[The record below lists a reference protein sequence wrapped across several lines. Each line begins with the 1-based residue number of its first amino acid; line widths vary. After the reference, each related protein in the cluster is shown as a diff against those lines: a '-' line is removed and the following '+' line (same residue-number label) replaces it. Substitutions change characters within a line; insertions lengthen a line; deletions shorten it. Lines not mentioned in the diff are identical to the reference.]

1 MSSKATKKGEKVLLL
16 PGADGWEAWSA
27 GPDGSGFSLVQRSG
41 VMQVLDM
48 VGIPSGELT
57 MAFPVRDVSALPFR
71 APTSDDALLS
81 DLAEMHLERLGMRPG
96 INAGV
101 LSDVF
106 KVGTRGEESLVV
118 PVVLAPPIEGHLP
131 RRSPQHFDISARCL
145 PLPVEGLVVWRELG
159 RWVFALSE
167 GGQALEFEA
176 LASNQLGEDAGRE
189 IRLTLMQLE
198 LQGLIDSLPR
208 HCFIWVGEEEAPPG
222 TEDLAALGAG
232 IGLGGPAT
240 VAAKPS
246 PVMPARLSQLL
257 PADVRAERVARRK
270 KQQVIV
276 AAAAAVLV
284 YVGLIGFLWIGLAN
298 ARKAADKA
306 LVDYGP
312 YADVYEYGKRHER
325 KWRELQPVV
334 EQDHNTVELLYH
346 CMRAR
351 GGEEGVRLDRADI
364 SNQLQVNI
372 DGEVVEYTLIRDIR
386 LQGKA
391 DELGQATA
399 FDEALKNERG
409 LVDYQWTTPP
419 PQAKGDKWSF
429 QYEARLKGAEEQ

>member
-1 MSSKATKKGEKVLLL
+1 MIPKAKKKGEKVLLL
-16 PGADGWEAWSA
+16 PGADGWEVWTSLNGA
-27 GPDGSGFSLVQRSG
+27 GLDLALRSG
-41 VMQVLDM
+41 TTRVLD
-48 VGIPSGELT
+48 VGGIPSGELT

-81 DLAEMHLERLGMRPG
+81 DLAEMHLERMGMRPG
-96 INAGV
+96 IDAGV

-118 PVVLAPPIEGHLP
+118 PVVLAPPMEGHLP

-145 PLPVEGLVVWRELG
+145 PLPADGLVVWRELG

-167 GGQALEFEA
+167 EGQALEFEA

-198 LQGLIDSLPR
+198 MQGLIDSLPR
-208 HCFIWVGEEEAPPG
+208 HCFLWVGDEEAPPG
-222 TEDLAALGAG
+222 AEELAALGAG
-232 IGLGGPAT
+232 IGLSGPAT
-240 VAAKPS
+240 VAAKPA
-246 PVMPARLSQLL
+246 PVIPSRTTQLL

-270 KQQVIV
+270 KQQIIV
-276 AAAAAVLV
+276 AAVAAAVV
-284 YVGLIGFLWIGLAN
+284 YLGVLGVLWSSLAK
-298 ARKAADKA
+298 ARKNADKA
-306 LVDYGP
+306 LVEYTPFEDI
-312 YADVYEYGKRHER
+312 YEDGKRHEQ

-364 SNQLQVNI
+364 TNQLQV
-372 DGEVVEYTLIRDIR
+372 DSEGELTLIRSIR
-386 LQGKA
+386 LQGKS

-399 FDEALKNERG
+399 FDEALKGERG
-409 LVDYQWTTPP
+409 LNDYQWTTPP

-429 QYEARLKGAEEQ
+429 QYEARLRGPEEQ

>member
-1 MSSKATKKGEKVLLL
+1 MIPKAKKKGEKVLLL
-16 PGADGWEAWSA
+16 PGADGWEAWTSLNGA
-27 GPDGSGFSLVQRSG
+27 GLDLALRSG
-41 VMQVLDM
+41 TTRVLD
-48 VGIPSGELT
+48 VGGIPSGELT

-81 DLAEMHLERLGMRPG
+81 DLAEMHLERMGMRPG
-96 INAGV
+96 VDAGV

-118 PVVLAPPIEGHLP
+118 PVVLAPPMEGHLP

-145 PLPVEGLVVWRELG
+145 PLPADGLVVWRELG

-167 GGQALEFEA
+167 EGQALEFEA

-198 LQGLIDSLPR
+198 MQGLIDSLPR
-208 HCFIWVGEEEAPPG
+208 HCFVWVGDEEAPPG
-222 TEDLAALGAG
+222 AEELAALGAG
-232 IGLGGPAT
+232 IGLSGPAT
-240 VAAKPS
+240 IAAKPA
-246 PVMPARLSQLL
+246 PVIPARSTQLL

-270 KQQVIV
+270 KQHIVI
-276 AAAAAVLV
+276 ASAAAVVV
-284 YVGLIGFLWIGLAN
+284 YLGVLGGLWSSLAK
-298 ARKAADKA
+298 ARKKADKA
-306 LVDYGP
+306 LVEYTP
-312 YADVYEYGKRHER
+312 LADVHEDGMRHEQ

-364 SNQLQVNI
+364 TNQLQV
-372 DGEVVEYTLIRDIR
+372 DSEGELTLIRSIR
-386 LQGKA
+386 LQGKS

-399 FDEALKNERG
+399 FDEALKGERG
-409 LVDYQWTTPP
+409 LNDYQWTTPP

-429 QYEARLKGAEEQ
+429 QYEARLRGPEEQ

>member
-1 MSSKATKKGEKVLLL
+1 MIPKAKKKGEKVLLL
-16 PGADGWEAWSA
+16 PGADGWEAWTSLNGA
-27 GPDGSGFSLVQRSG
+27 GLDLALRSG
-41 VMQVLDM
+41 TTRVLD
-48 VGIPSGELT
+48 VGGIPSGELT

-81 DLAEMHLERLGMRPG
+81 DLAEMHLERMGMRPG
-96 INAGV
+96 IDAGV

-118 PVVLAPPIEGHLP
+118 PVVLAPPMEGHLP

-145 PLPVEGLVVWRELG
+145 PLPADGLVVWRELG

-167 GGQALEFEA
+167 EGQALEFEA

-198 LQGLIDSLPR
+198 MQGLIDSLPR
-208 HCFIWVGEEEAPPG
+208 HCFVWVGDEEAPPG
-222 TEDLAALGAG
+222 AEELAALGAG
-232 IGLGGPAT
+232 IGLSGPAT
-240 VAAKPS
+240 VAAKPA
-246 PVMPARLSQLL
+246 PVIPSRTTQLL

-270 KQQVIV
+270 KQQIIV
-276 AAAAAVLV
+276 AAVAAVVV
-284 YVGLIGFLWIGLAN
+284 YLGVIGVLWSSLAK
-298 ARKAADKA
+298 ARKNADKA
-306 LVDYGP
+306 LVEYTPFEDI
-312 YADVYEYGKRHER
+312 YEDGKRHEQ

-364 SNQLQVNI
+364 TNQLQV
-372 DGEVVEYTLIRDIR
+372 DSEGELTLIRSIR
-386 LQGKA
+386 LQGKS

-399 FDEALKNERG
+399 FDEALKGERG
-409 LVDYQWTTPP
+409 LNDYQWTTPP

-429 QYEARLKGAEEQ
+429 QYEARLRGPEEL

>member
-1 MSSKATKKGEKVLLL
+1 MIPKAKKKGEKVLLL
-16 PGADGWEAWSA
+16 PGADGWEAWTSLNGA
-27 GPDGSGFSLVQRSG
+27 GLDLALRSG
-41 VMQVLDM
+41 ITRVLD
-48 VGIPSGELT
+48 VGGIPSGELT

-71 APTSDDALLS
+71 APTSDEALLS
-81 DLAEMHLERLGMRPG
+81 DLSEMHLERMGMRPG
-96 INAGV
+96 MNAGV

-118 PVVLAPPIEGHLP
+118 PVVLAPPMEGHLP

-145 PLPVEGLVVWRELG
+145 PLPVDGVVIWRELG

-167 GGQALEFEA
+167 EGQALEFEA

-189 IRLTLMQLE
+189 ISLTLMQLQM
-198 LQGLIDSLPR
+198 QGVIDSPPR
-208 HCFIWVGEEEAPPG
+208 HCFVWVGDEEAAPG
-222 TEDLAALGAG
+222 AEELAALGAG
-232 IGLGGPAT
+232 IGLSGPAT
-240 VAAKPS
+240 VAAKPA
-246 PVMPARLSQLL
+246 PVIPARSSQLL

-270 KQQVIV
+270 KQHIVIAS
-276 AAAAAVLV
+276 AAAMLFYLAGILGLVWDLRGAQTAAEEAREAYAPYAAVHAEQ
-284 YVGLIGFLWIGLAN
+284 II
-298 ARKAADKA
+298 
-306 LVDYGP
+306 
-312 YADVYEYGKRHER
+312 YED

-364 SNQLQVNI
+364 SNQLDVQA
-372 DGEVVEYTLIRDIR
+372 DGEKLELTLIRSIR
-386 LQGKA
+386 LQGKS

-399 FDEALKNERG
+399 FDEALKSERG
-409 LVDYQWTTPP
+409 LDDYQWTTPP

-429 QYEARLKGAEEQ
+429 HYEARIKGPEEQ

>member
-1 MSSKATKKGEKVLLL
+1 MIPKAKKKGEKVLLL
-16 PGADGWEAWSA
+16 PGADGWEAWTGLNGA
-27 GPDGSGFSLVQRSG
+27 GLNLVLRSG
-41 VMQVLDM
+41 TTRVLD
-48 VGIPSGELT
+48 VGGIPTGELT

-81 DLAEMHLERLGMRPG
+81 DLSEMHLERMGMRPG
-96 INAGV
+96 MNAGV

-118 PVVLAPPIEGHLP
+118 PVVLAPPREGHLP

-145 PLPVEGLVVWRELG
+145 PLPADGVVVWRELG

-167 GGQALEFEA
+167 EGQALEFEA

-189 IRLTLMQLE
+189 ISLTLIQLQ
-198 LQGLIDSLPR
+198 LQGVIDSPPR
-208 HCFIWVGEEEAPPG
+208 HCFVWVGDEETAPG
-222 TEDLAALGAG
+222 TEELEALGMAA
-232 IGLGGPAT
+232 GLGGPAT
-240 VAAKPS
+240 VATKPA
-246 PVMPARLSQLL
+246 PVIPARSSQLL

-270 KQQVIV
+270 KQQTVM
-276 AAAAAVLV
+276 ASAAAVLL
-284 YVGLIGFLWIGLAN
+284 YLGLIFFLVFDLA
-298 ARKAADKA
+298 KAKRGAEEA
-306 LVDYGP
+306 LVAYTP
-312 YADVYEYGKRHER
+312 FADVHEDGMRHEQ

-364 SNQLQVNI
+364 SNQLDVQV
-372 DGEVVEYTLIRDIR
+372 DGETLELTIIRSIR
-386 LQGKA
+386 LQGKS

-399 FDEALKNERG
+399 FDEALKGERG
-409 LVDYQWTTPP
+409 LNDYQWTTPP

-429 QYEARLKGAEEQ
+429 QYEARLRGPEEQ

>member
-1 MSSKATKKGEKVLLL
+1 MIPKAKKKGEKVLLL
-16 PGADGWEAWSA
+16 PGADGWEAWTSLNGA
-27 GPDGSGFSLVQRSG
+27 GLDLALRSG
-41 VMQVLDM
+41 TTRVLD
-48 VGIPSGELT
+48 VGGIPSGELT

-81 DLAEMHLERLGMRPG
+81 DLAEMHLERMGMRPG
-96 INAGV
+96 IDAGV

-118 PVVLAPPIEGHLP
+118 PVVLAPPMEGHLP

-145 PLPVEGLVVWRELG
+145 PLPADGLVVWRELG

-167 GGQALEFEA
+167 EGQALEFEA

-198 LQGLIDSLPR
+198 MQGLIDSLPR
-208 HCFIWVGEEEAPPG
+208 HCFLWVGDEEAPPG
-222 TEDLAALGAG
+222 AEELAALGAG
-232 IGLGGPAT
+232 IGLSGPAT
-240 VAAKPS
+240 VAAKPA
-246 PVMPARLSQLL
+246 PVIPSRTTQLL

-270 KQQVIV
+270 KQQIIV
-276 AAAAAVLV
+276 AAVAAVVV
-284 YVGLIGFLWIGLAN
+284 YLGVIGVLWSSLAK
-298 ARKAADKA
+298 ARKNADKA
-306 LVDYGP
+306 LVEYTPFEDI
-312 YADVYEYGKRHER
+312 YEDGKRHEQ

-364 SNQLQVNI
+364 TNQLQV
-372 DGEVVEYTLIRDIR
+372 DSEGELTLIRSIR
-386 LQGKA
+386 LQGKS

-399 FDEALKNERG
+399 FDEALKGERG
-409 LVDYQWTTPP
+409 LNDYQWTTPP

-429 QYEARLKGAEEQ
+429 QYEARLRGPEEL

>member
-1 MSSKATKKGEKVLLL
+1 MSSKAKKKGEKVLLL
-16 PGADGWEAWSA
+16 PGADGWEVWTA
-27 GPDGSGFSLVQRSG
+27 GPEGSGFSMAQRSG
-41 VMQVLDM
+41 IMRILD
-48 VGIPSGELT
+48 VTGIPPGELT

-71 APTSDDALLS
+71 APTSDGALLS
-81 DLAEMHLERLGMRPG
+81 DLAEMHLERMGMRPG
-96 INAGV
+96 VNAGI

-118 PVVLAPPIEGHLP
+118 PVVLAPPMEGHLP

-145 PLPVEGLVVWRELG
+145 PLPAEGLVVWRELD

-167 GGQALEFEA
+167 EGQTLEFEA

-198 LQGLIDSLPR
+198 LQGLVDSMPR
-208 HCFIWVGEEEAPPG
+208 HCFIWVGDGEAPPG
-222 TEDLAALGAG
+222 AEELAALGAG
-232 IGLGGPAT
+232 MGLSGPAT

-246 PVMPARLSQLL
+246 PVLPARLSQLL

-270 KQQVIV
+270 KQQII
-276 AAAAAVLV
+276 AAAAAALLI
-284 YVGLIGFLWIGLAN
+284 YVGLIGILWLSLAK
-298 ARKAADKA
+298 ARRDADKA

-312 YADVYEYGKRHER
+312 YADVHEYGKRHEQ

-364 SNQLQVNI
+364 SNQLQVSI
-372 DGEVVEYTLIRDIR
+372 DGEVVELTLIRDIR

-399 FDEALKNERG
+399 FDEALKSVRG
-409 LVDYQWTTPP
+409 LGDYQWTTPP

-429 QYEARLKGAEEQ
+429 QYEARLKGSEEQ

>member
-1 MSSKATKKGEKVLLL
+1 MSSKAKKKGEKVLLL
-16 PGADGWEAWSA
+16 PGADGWEAWTGLNGA
-27 GPDGSGFSLVQRSG
+27 GLALALRSG
-41 VMQVLDM
+41 VMRVLD
-48 VGIPSGELT
+48 VGGIPSGELT

-81 DLAEMHLERLGMRPG
+81 DLAEMHLERMGMRPG

-106 KVGTRGEESLVV
+106 KVGTRGEESLAV
-118 PVVLAPPIEGHLP
+118 PVVLAPPMEGHLP

-145 PLPVEGLVVWRELG
+145 PLPSDGLVVWRELG

-167 GGQALEFEA
+167 EGQALEFEA
-176 LASNQLGEDAGRE
+176 LASSQLGEDAGRE

-208 HCFIWVGEEEAPPG
+208 HCFIWVGDEEGPPG
-222 TEDLAALGAG
+222 AEELAALGAG
-232 IGLGGPAT
+232 IGLSGPAT
-240 VAAKPS
+240 VAAKPA
-246 PVMPARLSQLL
+246 PILPARLSQLL

-270 KQQVIV
+270 KLQIIAG
-276 AAAAAVLV
+276 AAAALVLYLGV
-284 YVGLIGFLWIGLAN
+284 IGILGLSLVK
-298 ARKAADKA
+298 ARKDAAKA
-306 LVDYGP
+306 LEDYTP
-312 YADVYEYGKRHER
+312 YADVYEDGKRHEQ
-325 KWRELQPVV
+325 KWKELQPVV
-334 EQDHNTVELLYH
+334 EQDHNAVELLYH

-372 DGEVVEYTLIRDIR
+372 DGEVLELTPIRDIR

-399 FDEALKNERG
+399 FDEALKRERG
-409 LVDYQWTTPP
+409 LGDYQWTTPP

-429 QYEARLKGAEEQ
+429 QYEARLKGPEEQ

>member
-1 MSSKATKKGEKVLLL
+1 MIPKGRKKGEKVLLL
-16 PGADGWEAWSA
+16 PGADGWEAWTSLNGA
-27 GPDGSGFSLVQRSG
+27 GLDLALRSG
-41 VMQVLDM
+41 TTRVLD
-48 VGIPSGELT
+48 VGGIPSGELT

-81 DLAEMHLERLGMRPG
+81 DLAEMHLERMGMRPG
-96 INAGV
+96 IDAGV

-118 PVVLAPPIEGHLP
+118 PVVLAPPMEGHLP

-145 PLPVEGLVVWRELG
+145 PLPADGLVVWRELG

-167 GGQALEFEA
+167 EGQALEFEA

-198 LQGLIDSLPR
+198 MQGLIDSLPR
-208 HCFIWVGEEEAPPG
+208 HCFLWVGDEEAPPG
-222 TEDLAALGAG
+222 AEELAALGAG
-232 IGLGGPAT
+232 IGLSGPAT
-240 VAAKPS
+240 VAAKPA
-246 PVMPARLSQLL
+246 PVIPSRTTQLL

-270 KQQVIV
+270 KQQITV
-276 AAAAAVLV
+276 AAVAAVVV
-284 YVGLIGFLWIGLAN
+284 YLGVIGVLWSSLAK
-298 ARKAADKA
+298 ARKNADKA
-306 LVDYGP
+306 LVEYTPFEDI
-312 YADVYEYGKRHER
+312 YEDGKRHEQ

-364 SNQLQVNI
+364 TNQLQV
-372 DGEVVEYTLIRDIR
+372 DSEGELTLIRSIR
-386 LQGKA
+386 LQGKS

-399 FDEALKNERG
+399 FDEALKGERG
-409 LVDYQWTTPP
+409 LNDYQWTTPP

-429 QYEARLKGAEEQ
+429 QYEARLRGPEEL

>member
-1 MSSKATKKGEKVLLL
+1 MIPKAKKKGEKVLLL
-16 PGADGWEAWSA
+16 PGADGWEAWTSLNGA
-27 GPDGSGFSLVQRSG
+27 GLDLALRSG
-41 VMQVLDM
+41 ITRVLD
-48 VGIPSGELT
+48 VGGIPSGELT

-71 APTSDDALLS
+71 APTSDEALLS
-81 DLAEMHLERLGMRPG
+81 DLSEMHLERMGMRPG
-96 INAGV
+96 MNAGV

-118 PVVLAPPIEGHLP
+118 PVVLAPPMEGHLP

-145 PLPVEGLVVWRELG
+145 PLPVDGVVIWRELG

-167 GGQALEFEA
+167 EGQALEFEA

-189 IRLTLMQLE
+189 ISLTLMQLQM
-198 LQGLIDSLPR
+198 QGVIDSPPR
-208 HCFIWVGEEEAPPG
+208 HCFVWVGDEETAPG
-222 TEDLAALGAG
+222 TEELEALGVAAG
-232 IGLGGPAT
+232 LSGPAT
-240 VAAKPS
+240 VVTKPA
-246 PVMPARLSQLL
+246 PIIPARSSQLL

-270 KQQVIV
+270 KQHIVIAS
-276 AAAAAVLV
+276 AAAMLFYLAGILGLVWDLRGAQTAAEEAREDYAPYAAVHAEQ
-284 YVGLIGFLWIGLAN
+284 II
-298 ARKAADKA
+298 
-306 LVDYGP
+306 
-312 YADVYEYGKRHER
+312 YED

-364 SNQLQVNI
+364 SNQLDVQA
-372 DGEVVEYTLIRDIR
+372 DGEKLELTLIRSIR
-386 LQGKA
+386 LQGKS

-399 FDEALKNERG
+399 FDEALKSERG
-409 LVDYQWTTPP
+409 LDDYQWTTPP

-429 QYEARLKGAEEQ
+429 HYEARIKGPEEQ

>member
-1 MSSKATKKGEKVLLL
+1 MIPKAKKKGEKVLLL
-16 PGADGWEAWSA
+16 PGADGWEAWTSLNGA
-27 GPDGSGFSLVQRSG
+27 GLDLALRSG
-41 VMQVLDM
+41 TTRVLD
-48 VGIPSGELT
+48 VGGIPSGELT

-81 DLAEMHLERLGMRPG
+81 DLAEMHLERMGMRPG
-96 INAGV
+96 IDAGV

-118 PVVLAPPIEGHLP
+118 PVVLAPPMEGHLP

-145 PLPVEGLVVWRELG
+145 PLPADGLVVWRELG

-167 GGQALEFEA
+167 EGQALEFEA

-198 LQGLIDSLPR
+198 MQGLIDSLPR
-208 HCFIWVGEEEAPPG
+208 HCFLWVGDEEAPPG
-222 TEDLAALGAG
+222 AEELAALGAG
-232 IGLGGPAT
+232 IGLSGPAT
-240 VAAKPS
+240 VAAKPT
-246 PVMPARLSQLL
+246 PVIPSRTTQLL

-270 KQQVIV
+270 KQQIIV
-276 AAAAAVLV
+276 AAVAAVVV
-284 YVGLIGFLWIGLAN
+284 YLGVIGVLWSSLAK
-298 ARKAADKA
+298 ARQNADKA
-306 LVDYGP
+306 LVEYTPFEDI
-312 YADVYEYGKRHER
+312 YEDGKRHEQ

-364 SNQLQVNI
+364 TNQLQV
-372 DGEVVEYTLIRDIR
+372 DSEGELTLIRSIR
-386 LQGKA
+386 LQGKS

-399 FDEALKNERG
+399 FDEALKGERG
-409 LVDYQWTTPP
+409 LNDYQWTTPP

-429 QYEARLKGAEEQ
+429 QYEARLRGPEEL

>member
-1 MSSKATKKGEKVLLL
+1 MIPKAKKKGEKVLLL
-16 PGADGWEAWSA
+16 PGADGWEAWTGLNGA
-27 GPDGSGFSLVQRSG
+27 GLNLVLRSG
-41 VMQVLDM
+41 TTRVLD
-48 VGIPSGELT
+48 VGGIPSGELT

-81 DLAEMHLERLGMRPG
+81 DLSEMHLERMGMRPG
-96 INAGV
+96 MNAGV

-118 PVVLAPPIEGHLP
+118 PVVLAPPREGHLP

-145 PLPVEGLVVWRELG
+145 PLPADGVVVWRELG

-167 GGQALEFEA
+167 EGQALEFEA

-189 IRLTLMQLE
+189 ISLTLMQLQ
-198 LQGLIDSLPR
+198 LQGLIDSPPR
-208 HCFIWVGEEEAPPG
+208 HCFVWVGDEETAPG
-222 TEDLAALGAG
+222 TEELEALGMAA
-232 IGLGGPAT
+232 GLGGPAT
-240 VAAKPS
+240 VATKPA
-246 PVMPARLSQLL
+246 PVIPARSSQLL

-270 KQQVIV
+270 KQQIVI
-276 AAAAAVLV
+276 ASAAAVVV
-284 YVGLIGFLWIGLAN
+284 YLGVLGGLWSSLAK
-298 ARKAADKA
+298 ARKNADKA
-306 LVDYGP
+306 LVEYTP
-312 YADVYEYGKRHER
+312 FADVHEDGMRHEQ

-334 EQDHNTVELLYH
+334 EQNHNTVELLYH

-364 SNQLQVNI
+364 TNQLQV
-372 DGEVVEYTLIRDIR
+372 DSEGELTLIRSIR
-386 LQGKA
+386 LQGKS

-399 FDEALKNERG
+399 FDEALKGERG
-409 LVDYQWTTPP
+409 LNDYQWTTPP

-429 QYEARLKGAEEQ
+429 QYEARLRGPEEQ

>member
-1 MSSKATKKGEKVLLL
+1 MIPKAKKKGEKVLLL
-16 PGADGWEAWSA
+16 PGADGWEVWTSLNGA
-27 GPDGSGFSLVQRSG
+27 GLDLGLRSG
-41 VMQVLDM
+41 TTRVLD
-48 VGIPSGELT
+48 VGGIPSGELT

-81 DLAEMHLERLGMRPG
+81 DLAEMHLERMGMRPG
-96 INAGV
+96 IDAGV

-118 PVVLAPPIEGHLP
+118 PVVLAPPMEGHLP

-145 PLPVEGLVVWRELG
+145 PLPADGLVVWRELG

-167 GGQALEFEA
+167 EGQALEFEA

-198 LQGLIDSLPR
+198 MQGLIDSLPR
-208 HCFIWVGEEEAPPG
+208 HCFVWVGDEEAPPG
-222 TEDLAALGAG
+222 AEELAALGAG
-232 IGLGGPAT
+232 IGLSGPAT
-240 VAAKPS
+240 VAAKPA
-246 PVMPARLSQLL
+246 PVIPSRTTQLL

-270 KQQVIV
+270 KQQIIV
-276 AAAAAVLV
+276 AAVAAVVV
-284 YVGLIGFLWIGLAN
+284 YLGVIGVLWSSLAK
-298 ARKAADKA
+298 ARKNADKA
-306 LVDYGP
+306 LVEYTPFEDI
-312 YADVYEYGKRHER
+312 YEDGKRHEQ

-364 SNQLQVNI
+364 TNQLQV
-372 DGEVVEYTLIRDIR
+372 DSEGELTLIRSIR
-386 LQGKA
+386 LQGKS

-399 FDEALKNERG
+399 FDEALKGERG
-409 LVDYQWTTPP
+409 LNDYQWTTPP

-429 QYEARLKGAEEQ
+429 QYEARLRGPEEL